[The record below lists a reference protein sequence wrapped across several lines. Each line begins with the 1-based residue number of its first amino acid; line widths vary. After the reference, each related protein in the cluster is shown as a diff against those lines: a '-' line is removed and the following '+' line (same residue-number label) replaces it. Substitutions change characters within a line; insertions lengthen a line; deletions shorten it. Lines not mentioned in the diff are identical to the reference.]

1 MNAGKQ
7 AKASPAASLDEQILE
22 VERRLI
28 RRHASSTSNRAA
40 VRRHV
45 HDTISS
51 PLTLLLAAG
60 VGFAIGHFRRPHTA
74 RSSAAEAGGG
84 SGGVSSMSTMLSAV
98 SLAGSIMTLLQR
110 IRDERRSPSSPAKTL
125 PDSANERRLP
135 ASAPR

>member
-1 MNAGKQ
+1 MNAGKH
-7 AKASPAASLDEQILE
+7 ASASPAASLDEQILE

-40 VRRHV
+40 IRRHV
-45 HDTISS
+45 RETISS

-60 VGFAIGHFRRPHTA
+60 VGFAMGHFRRPHTA
-74 RSSAAEAGGG
+74 RSSVTDTAGGT
-84 SGGVSSMSTMLSAV
+84 GGALSLSTMLSAV

-110 IRDERRSPSSPAKTL
+110 IRDEGRSPPPHAEPL
-125 PDSANERRLP
+125 PDSESERKLR